1 MSRVAIGLI
10 LGLALAA
17 AACAG
22 TGAVAELA
30 PGERPPAGSDEAG
43 LWRQMDGAERQM
55 RTAAGVVRD
64 RAINEYVRGIVCRL
78 AGPHCEGVR
87 VYIVRNP
94 EFNASMAPNGMLQ
107 VWTGLLL
114 RTANEAQLA
123 YVLGHE
129 VAHYVRRHSLQQMRD
144 VQSKTAFLQVI
155 GMVVGTAGGV
165 AGGAGAIAAA
175 PVQLG
180 VQLATLGSAYAFS
193 RDAEREADEVGFE
206 LMLRAGY
213 EPSEAPAAWQ
223 RLIAEREASGKGRP
237 TIFFATHPPTEERV
251 DRLRTLAGSATA
263 TPGEAR
269 IGREDYLAQIGP
281 LRSVLLR
288 DEIHRREFAATEV
301 LLRHLAADG
310 VRLGE
315 VHFFRGEMYRLRG
328 GKDDLAKAVDAYR
341 NALEFDDAPAE
352 THRGLGIVLV
362 RSGDRATARAAL
374 VRYLEQRP
382 GAEDREMIK
391 AQIADLER

>member
-165 AGGAGAIAAA
+165 AGGAGAVAAA

-281 LRSVLLR
+281 LRSL
-288 DEIHRREFAATEV
+288 

>member
-1 MSRVAIGLI
+1 MDLTSNR
-10 LGLALAA
+10 
-17 AACAG
+17 
-22 TGAVAELA
+22 AVDLYTTC
-30 PGERPPAGSDEAG
+30 P
-43 LWRQMDGAERQM
+43 
-55 RTAAGVVRD
+55 
-64 RAINEYVRGIVCRL
+64 
-78 AGPHCEGVR
+78 
-87 VYIVRNP
+87 
-94 EFNASMAPNGMLQ
+94 
-107 VWTGLLL
+107 
-114 RTANEAQLA
+114 
-123 YVLGHE
+123 
-129 VAHYVRRHSLQQMRD
+129 
-144 VQSKTAFLQVI
+144 QSKDV
-155 GMVVGTAGGV
+155 
-165 AGGAGAIAAA
+165 
-175 PVQLG
+175 P
-180 VQLATLGSAYAFS
+180 
-193 RDAEREADEVGFE
+193 
-206 LMLRAGY
+206 
-213 EPSEAPAAWQ
+213 
-223 RLIAEREASGKGRP
+223 K
-237 TIFFATHPPTEERV
+237 
-251 DRLRTLAGSATA
+251 
-263 TPGEAR
+263 
-269 IGREDYLAQIGP
+269 EDYLAQIGP